1 MPILLPSTDL
11 RPGMRLSRPL
21 VFKGRLLLPAG
32 QVLDR
37 RDLDLLRRLHW
48 NLQAYIADPVLDQL
62 IVFEDD
68 SRSET
73 VSRVARRE
81 VVRAV
86 RQVYQQL
93 GAVGSLDR
101 MDLWAAESAVAKIA
115 EFLGNNSL
123 ACRTLQASG
132 EGITWA
138 DRAGNVFFLAMV
150 LGNAIRGCLA
160 EAARQKPLAARSGQ
174 RTSPPALIPLGLA
187 AIFMNVS
194 LWSGYGQLDH
204 PGPLTAAERDMV
216 FRHPL
221 ASADLLPD
229 SIDPHVRAAI
239 LAHHENH
246 NGTGYPR
253 QLRARDIPLFAR
265 ILRIAD
271 AFSAAT
277 ITRPYR
283 DAQSPARTCWEMT
296 CSPLAALYDPVVL
309 KVFQAT
315 VQPYP
320 IGGRVQL
327 ACGRQA
333 VVVRFGRHHGLL
345 PEIVIA
351 YDDQGKPL
359 PRPRIEG
366 PYRLDQ
372 HPELRI
378 ASFRGENLSDV
389 YDSSGLAPFPELPV
403 PAEFSTLAD
412 AAYP

>member
-1 MPILLPSTDL
+1 MPILLPFTDL
-11 RPGMRLSRPL
+11 RPGMRLTRPVVL
-21 VFKGRLLLPAG
+21 KGRLLLPAG
-32 QVLDR
+32 EILDR
-37 RDLDLLRRLHW
+37 RDLDILRRLHW
-48 NLQAYIADPVLDQL
+48 NLHASIADPVLDQL
-62 IVFEDD
+62 IPFEDD

-93 GAVGSLDR
+93 CMVGSLDR

-115 EFLGNNSL
+115 DYLGNNSL

-132 EGITWA
+132 EGATWA
-138 DRAGNVFFLAMV
+138 DRAGNVFYLAMV
-150 LGNAIRGCLA
+150 LGNAIRGCVL
-160 EAARQKPLAARSGQ
+160 EAARQHQRTTGAAAR
-174 RTSPPALIPLGLA
+174 TAAPALVPLGLA

-194 LWSGYGQLDH
+194 IWSTYTHLDH
-204 PGPLTAAERDMV
+204 AGPLSDQERNLV
-216 FRHPL
+216 LRHPL
-221 ASADLLPD
+221 ASAEILPD
-229 SIDPHVRAAI
+229 GIDAAVRAAVI
-239 LAHHENH
+239 AHHENH

-253 QLRARDIPLFAR
+253 QLRADAIPLYAR

-277 ITRPYR
+277 LTRPY
-283 DAQSPARTCWEMT
+283 QSAKSPVRTCWEMT
-296 CSPLAALYDPVVL
+296 CSPVAALYDPVVL

-320 IGGRVQL
+320 IGARVQL

-351 YDDQGKPL
+351 YDEKGQPL

-366 PYRLDQ
+366 PYRLDH

-378 ASFRGENLSDV
+378 ASFRDENLLDV
-389 YDSSGLAPFPELPV
+389 YDSSGLAPFPDLPV
-403 PAEFSTLAD
+403 PAEFITFAE